1 MCRMPQVTHGCAKN
15 ALARSVCK
23 RLSSWVS
30 ARAGLHPSIAVILT
44 SAYLAQGKL
53 CYAEFARTIGL
64 KDRIPYS
71 GIHCAWAFVTSE
83 SNNWL
88 YIGGSG
94 SLDSQDKLVVRL
106 CTIYRQRST
115 PPVHLGLK
123 PSPMRHI

>member
-71 GIHCAWAFVTSE
+71 G
-83 SNNWL
+83 
-88 YIGGSG
+88 GSG